1 MIAGTDVCSA
11 YKILFRERGPVLS
24 VVAYVDMVRICVETA
39 ESDNP
44 IIDLSLS

>member
-1 MIAGTDVCSA
+1 MG
-11 YKILFRERGPVLS
+11 EEMVLVEVAKVTA

-39 ESDNP
+39 ESDDNP